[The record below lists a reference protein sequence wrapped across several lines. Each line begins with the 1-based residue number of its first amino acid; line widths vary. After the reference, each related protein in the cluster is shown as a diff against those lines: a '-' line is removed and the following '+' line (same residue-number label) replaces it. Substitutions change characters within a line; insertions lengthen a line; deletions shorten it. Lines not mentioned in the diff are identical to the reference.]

1 MKNKIVQTIQEYVI
15 IALGCTIMA
24 AGVSLFLLPNELST
38 GGFSGIATI
47 VYYFFKVPMGVTVLA
62 LNIPLLIIAYFKVG
76 KQLFA
81 RSIYGT
87 IVFSLMIDLIDKI
100 TPLILKFDAST
111 GGSDLLSH
119 IIRAYKK
126 QYKSSSLILSVD
138 TVVIALNVIFFKN
151 IEIGLYSAIAIFL
164 MGKMIDLIFEGVNFT
179 KVIFIIS
186 PKYEEI
192 AGQISASIN
201 RGSTGLFSKGMYT
214 DQEKLTLLCVG
225 SRTEAYEMQSIA
237 KDIDADGVHVGQSDM
252 EAMDV
257 RKILGPDKILGV
269 SAQTVEQAIIAEKH
283 GADYLGVG
291 AVFTTGSKDD
301 ADDVSHETL
310 KAICEA
316 VSIPVIAIGGITKD
330 NVAELAGSG
339 ICGVAVI
346 SAIFGQKDIQKA
358 TEELKFSVE
367 NMLDA

>member
-62 LNIPLLIIAYFKVG
+62 LNIPLLIIAYFKIG

-100 TPLILKFDAST
+100 TALRDVRFLGCIYCGIFAGLGTAIILKFDAST

-237 KDIDADGVHVGQSDM
+237 KDIDK
-252 EAMDV
+252 EAF
-257 RKILGPDKILGV
+257 
-269 SAQTVEQAIIAEKH
+269 IIIMNAREVIGK
-283 GADYLGVG
+283 G
-291 AVFTTGSKDD
+291 FNKK
-301 ADDVSHETL
+301 TL
-310 KAICEA
+310 
-316 VSIPVIAIGGITKD
+316 
-330 NVAELAGSG
+330 
-339 ICGVAVI
+339 
-346 SAIFGQKDIQKA
+346 
-358 TEELKFSVE
+358 
-367 NMLDA
+367 

>member
-1 MKNKIVQTIQEYVI
+1 MPIIANNGNIGDFFMKNKIVQTIQEYVI

-62 LNIPLLIIAYFKVG
+62 LNIPLLIIAYFKIG

-100 TPLILKFDAST
+100 TPLTHDRFLGCIYGGVFAGIGTAIILKFDAST

-126 QYKSSSLILSVD
+126 QYKSSSLILAVD

-164 MGKMIDLIFEGVNFT
+164 MGKMIDLIFEGVNFA

-237 KDIDADGVHVGQSDM
+237 KEIDK
-252 EAMDV
+252 EAFIIIMNAREV
-257 RKILGPDKILGV
+257 IGKGFKI
-269 SAQTVEQAIIAEKH
+269 
-283 GADYLGVG
+283 
-291 AVFTTGSKDD
+291 
-301 ADDVSHETL
+301 
-310 KAICEA
+310 
-316 VSIPVIAIGGITKD
+316 
-330 NVAELAGSG
+330 
-339 ICGVAVI
+339 
-346 SAIFGQKDIQKA
+346 
-358 TEELKFSVE
+358 
-367 NMLDA
+367 

>member
-1 MKNKIVQTIQEYVI
+1 MKSKIVQAIQEYVI

-62 LNIPLLIIAYFKVG
+62 LNIPLLIIAYFKIG

-100 TPLILKFDAST
+100 TPLTHDRFLGCIYGGIFAGIGTAIILKFDAST

-237 KDIDADGVHVGQSDM
+237 KEIDK
-252 EAMDV
+252 EAF
-257 RKILGPDKILGV
+257 
-269 SAQTVEQAIIAEKH
+269 IIIMNAREVIGK
-283 GADYLGVG
+283 G
-291 AVFTTGSKDD
+291 FNKK
-301 ADDVSHETL
+301 TL
-310 KAICEA
+310 
-316 VSIPVIAIGGITKD
+316 
-330 NVAELAGSG
+330 
-339 ICGVAVI
+339 
-346 SAIFGQKDIQKA
+346 
-358 TEELKFSVE
+358 
-367 NMLDA
+367 

>member
-1 MKNKIVQTIQEYVI
+1 MKSKIVQAIQEYVI

-100 TPLILKFDAST
+100 TPLTHDRFLGCIYGGVFAGIGTAIILKFDAST

-164 MGKMIDLIFEGVNFT
+164 MGKMIDLIFEGVNFA

-237 KDIDADGVHVGQSDM
+237 KEIDSGAFIIILNAREVIGKGF
-252 EAMDV
+252 
-257 RKILGPDKILGV
+257 KI
-269 SAQTVEQAIIAEKH
+269 
-283 GADYLGVG
+283 
-291 AVFTTGSKDD
+291 
-301 ADDVSHETL
+301 
-310 KAICEA
+310 
-316 VSIPVIAIGGITKD
+316 
-330 NVAELAGSG
+330 
-339 ICGVAVI
+339 
-346 SAIFGQKDIQKA
+346 
-358 TEELKFSVE
+358 
-367 NMLDA
+367 

>member
-62 LNIPLLIIAYFKVG
+62 LNIPLLIIAYFKIG

-100 TPLILKFDAST
+100 TPLTHDRFLGCIYGGIFAGIGTAIILKFDAST

-119 IIRAYKK
+119 IIRVYKK
-126 QYKSSSLILSVD
+126 QYKSSSLILAVD

-237 KDIDADGVHVGQSDM
+237 KEIDK
-252 EAMDV
+252 EAFIIIMNAREV
-257 RKILGPDKILGV
+257 IGKGFKI
-269 SAQTVEQAIIAEKH
+269 
-283 GADYLGVG
+283 
-291 AVFTTGSKDD
+291 
-301 ADDVSHETL
+301 
-310 KAICEA
+310 
-316 VSIPVIAIGGITKD
+316 
-330 NVAELAGSG
+330 
-339 ICGVAVI
+339 
-346 SAIFGQKDIQKA
+346 
-358 TEELKFSVE
+358 
-367 NMLDA
+367 

>member
-1 MKNKIVQTIQEYVI
+1 MKSKIVQAIQEYVI

-62 LNIPLLIIAYFKVG
+62 LNIPLLIIAYFKIG

-100 TPLILKFDAST
+100 TPLTHDRFLGCIYGGIFAGIGTAIILKFDAST

-237 KDIDADGVHVGQSDM
+237 KDIDK
-252 EAMDV
+252 EAFIIIINAREV
-257 RKILGPDKILGV
+257 IGKGFKI
-269 SAQTVEQAIIAEKH
+269 
-283 GADYLGVG
+283 
-291 AVFTTGSKDD
+291 
-301 ADDVSHETL
+301 
-310 KAICEA
+310 
-316 VSIPVIAIGGITKD
+316 
-330 NVAELAGSG
+330 
-339 ICGVAVI
+339 
-346 SAIFGQKDIQKA
+346 
-358 TEELKFSVE
+358 
-367 NMLDA
+367 

>member
-1 MKNKIVQTIQEYVI
+1 MPIIANNGNIGDFFMKNKIVQTIQEYVI

-100 TPLILKFDAST
+100 TPLTHDRFLGCIYGGVFAGIGTAIILKFDAST

-237 KDIDADGVHVGQSDM
+237 KEIDK
-252 EAMDV
+252 EAFIIIMNAREV
-257 RKILGPDKILGV
+257 IGKGFKI
-269 SAQTVEQAIIAEKH
+269 
-283 GADYLGVG
+283 
-291 AVFTTGSKDD
+291 
-301 ADDVSHETL
+301 
-310 KAICEA
+310 
-316 VSIPVIAIGGITKD
+316 
-330 NVAELAGSG
+330 
-339 ICGVAVI
+339 
-346 SAIFGQKDIQKA
+346 
-358 TEELKFSVE
+358 
-367 NMLDA
+367 

>member
-62 LNIPLLIIAYFKVG
+62 LNIPLLIIAYFKIG

-100 TPLILKFDAST
+100 TPLTHDRFLGCIYGGIFAGIGTAIILKFDAST

-237 KDIDADGVHVGQSDM
+237 KDIDK
-252 EAMDV
+252 EAF
-257 RKILGPDKILGV
+257 
-269 SAQTVEQAIIAEKH
+269 IIIMNAREVIGK
-283 GADYLGVG
+283 G
-291 AVFTTGSKDD
+291 FNKK
-301 ADDVSHETL
+301 TL
-310 KAICEA
+310 
-316 VSIPVIAIGGITKD
+316 
-330 NVAELAGSG
+330 
-339 ICGVAVI
+339 
-346 SAIFGQKDIQKA
+346 
-358 TEELKFSVE
+358 
-367 NMLDA
+367 

>member
-62 LNIPLLIIAYFKVG
+62 LNIPLLIIAYFKIG

-100 TPLILKFDAST
+100 TPLTHDRFLGCIYGGIFAGIGTAIILKFDAST

-237 KDIDADGVHVGQSDM
+237 KEIDK
-252 EAMDV
+252 EAFIIIINAREV
-257 RKILGPDKILGV
+257 IGKGFKI
-269 SAQTVEQAIIAEKH
+269 
-283 GADYLGVG
+283 
-291 AVFTTGSKDD
+291 
-301 ADDVSHETL
+301 
-310 KAICEA
+310 
-316 VSIPVIAIGGITKD
+316 
-330 NVAELAGSG
+330 
-339 ICGVAVI
+339 
-346 SAIFGQKDIQKA
+346 
-358 TEELKFSVE
+358 
-367 NMLDA
+367 

>member
-1 MKNKIVQTIQEYVI
+1 MPIIANNGNIGDFFMKNKIVQTIQEYVI

-47 VYYFFKVPMGVTVLA
+47 VYYFFKVPMGVTVFS
-62 LNIPLLIIAYFKVG
+62 LNTPLLIIAYFKIG

-100 TPLILKFDAST
+100 TPLTHDRFLGCIYGGIFAGIGTAIILKFDAST

-126 QYKSSSLILSVD
+126 QYKSSSLILAVD

-237 KDIDADGVHVGQSDM
+237 KEIDK
-252 EAMDV
+252 EAFIIIMNAREV
-257 RKILGPDKILGV
+257 IGKGFKI
-269 SAQTVEQAIIAEKH
+269 
-283 GADYLGVG
+283 
-291 AVFTTGSKDD
+291 
-301 ADDVSHETL
+301 
-310 KAICEA
+310 
-316 VSIPVIAIGGITKD
+316 
-330 NVAELAGSG
+330 
-339 ICGVAVI
+339 
-346 SAIFGQKDIQKA
+346 
-358 TEELKFSVE
+358 
-367 NMLDA
+367 

>member
-1 MKNKIVQTIQEYVI
+1 
-15 IALGCTIMA
+15 MA

-47 VYYFFKVPMGVTVLA
+47 LYYFFKIPMGATVLA
-62 LNIPLLIIAYFKVG
+62 LNIPLLVIAYFKVG
-76 KQLFA
+76 KQLFV

-100 TPLILKFDAST
+100 TPLTFDRFLGCIYGGILAGIGTAIILKFDAST

-126 QYKSSSLILSVD
+126 QYKSSSLILTFD
-138 TVVIALNVIFFKN
+138 TIIIALNVIFFKN

-192 AGQISASIN
+192 AGQISATVN

-225 SRTEAYEMQSIA
+225 SRTEAYEMQTIA
-237 KDIDADGVHVGQSDM
+237 KEIDSGAFII
-252 EAMDV
+252 
-257 RKILGPDKILGV
+257 ILNAREVIGKGFN
-269 SAQTVEQAIIAEKH
+269 K
-283 GADYLGVG
+283 
-291 AVFTTGSKDD
+291 K
-301 ADDVSHETL
+301 TL
-310 KAICEA
+310 
-316 VSIPVIAIGGITKD
+316 
-330 NVAELAGSG
+330 
-339 ICGVAVI
+339 
-346 SAIFGQKDIQKA
+346 
-358 TEELKFSVE
+358 
-367 NMLDA
+367 

>member
-62 LNIPLLIIAYFKVG
+62 LNIPLLIIAYFKIG

-100 TPLILKFDAST
+100 TPLTHDRFLGCIYGGIFAGIGTAIILKFDAAT

-237 KDIDADGVHVGQSDM
+237 KDIDK
-252 EAMDV
+252 EAF
-257 RKILGPDKILGV
+257 
-269 SAQTVEQAIIAEKH
+269 IIIMNAREVIGK
-283 GADYLGVG
+283 G
-291 AVFTTGSKDD
+291 FNKK
-301 ADDVSHETL
+301 TL
-310 KAICEA
+310 
-316 VSIPVIAIGGITKD
+316 
-330 NVAELAGSG
+330 
-339 ICGVAVI
+339 
-346 SAIFGQKDIQKA
+346 
-358 TEELKFSVE
+358 
-367 NMLDA
+367 

>member
-62 LNIPLLIIAYFKVG
+62 LNIPLLIIAYFKIG

-100 TPLILKFDAST
+100 TPLTHDRFLGCIYGGIFAGIGTAIILKFDAST

-119 IIRAYKK
+119 IIKAYKK
-126 QYKSSSLILSVD
+126 QYKSSSLILAVD

-237 KDIDADGVHVGQSDM
+237 KEIDK
-252 EAMDV
+252 EAFIIIINAREV
-257 RKILGPDKILGV
+257 IGKGFKI
-269 SAQTVEQAIIAEKH
+269 
-283 GADYLGVG
+283 
-291 AVFTTGSKDD
+291 
-301 ADDVSHETL
+301 
-310 KAICEA
+310 
-316 VSIPVIAIGGITKD
+316 
-330 NVAELAGSG
+330 
-339 ICGVAVI
+339 
-346 SAIFGQKDIQKA
+346 
-358 TEELKFSVE
+358 
-367 NMLDA
+367 

>member
-62 LNIPLLIIAYFKVG
+62 LNIPLLIIAYFKIG

-100 TPLILKFDAST
+100 TPLTHDRFLGCIYGGIFAGIGTAIILKFDAST

-126 QYKSSSLILSVD
+126 QYKSSSLILAVD

-201 RGSTGLFSKGMYT
+201 RRSTGLFSKGMYT

-237 KDIDADGVHVGQSDM
+237 KEIDK
-252 EAMDV
+252 EAFIIIMNAREV
-257 RKILGPDKILGV
+257 IGKGFKI
-269 SAQTVEQAIIAEKH
+269 
-283 GADYLGVG
+283 
-291 AVFTTGSKDD
+291 
-301 ADDVSHETL
+301 
-310 KAICEA
+310 
-316 VSIPVIAIGGITKD
+316 
-330 NVAELAGSG
+330 
-339 ICGVAVI
+339 
-346 SAIFGQKDIQKA
+346 
-358 TEELKFSVE
+358 
-367 NMLDA
+367 

>member
-1 MKNKIVQTIQEYVI
+1 
-15 IALGCTIMA
+15 MA

-47 VYYFFKVPMGVTVLA
+47 VYYFFKVPMGVTVFA
-62 LNIPLLIIAYFKVG
+62 LNIPLLIIAYFKIG

-100 TPLILKFDAST
+100 TPLTHDRFLGCIYGGIFAGIGTAIILKFDAST

-164 MGKMIDLIFEGVNFT
+164 MGKMIDLIFEGVNFA

-237 KDIDADGVHVGQSDM
+237 KDIDK
-252 EAMDV
+252 EAFIIIINAREV
-257 RKILGPDKILGV
+257 IGKGFKI
-269 SAQTVEQAIIAEKH
+269 
-283 GADYLGVG
+283 
-291 AVFTTGSKDD
+291 
-301 ADDVSHETL
+301 
-310 KAICEA
+310 
-316 VSIPVIAIGGITKD
+316 
-330 NVAELAGSG
+330 
-339 ICGVAVI
+339 
-346 SAIFGQKDIQKA
+346 
-358 TEELKFSVE
+358 
-367 NMLDA
+367 

>member
-1 MKNKIVQTIQEYVI
+1 MKSKIVQTIQEYVM

-100 TPLILKFDAST
+100 TPLTHDRFLGCIYGGVFAGIGTAIILKFDAST

-126 QYKSSSLILSVD
+126 QYKSSSLILTFD
-138 TVVIALNVIFFKN
+138 TIIIALNVIFFKN

-164 MGKMIDLIFEGVNFT
+164 MGKMIDLIFEGVNFA

-237 KDIDADGVHVGQSDM
+237 KEIDK
-252 EAMDV
+252 EAFIIIINAREV
-257 RKILGPDKILGV
+257 IGKGFKINKGR
-269 SAQTVEQAIIAEKH
+269 A
-283 GADYLGVG
+283 
-291 AVFTTGSKDD
+291 
-301 ADDVSHETL
+301 TL
-310 KAICEA
+310 
-316 VSIPVIAIGGITKD
+316 
-330 NVAELAGSG
+330 
-339 ICGVAVI
+339 
-346 SAIFGQKDIQKA
+346 
-358 TEELKFSVE
+358 
-367 NMLDA
+367 

>member
-100 TPLILKFDAST
+100 TPLTHDRFLGCIYGGVFAGIGTAIILKFDAST

-164 MGKMIDLIFEGVNFT
+164 MGKMIDLIFEGVNFA

-237 KDIDADGVHVGQSDM
+237 KEIDK
-252 EAMDV
+252 EAF
-257 RKILGPDKILGV
+257 
-269 SAQTVEQAIIAEKH
+269 IIIMNAREVIGK
-283 GADYLGVG
+283 G
-291 AVFTTGSKDD
+291 FNKK
-301 ADDVSHETL
+301 TL
-310 KAICEA
+310 
-316 VSIPVIAIGGITKD
+316 
-330 NVAELAGSG
+330 
-339 ICGVAVI
+339 
-346 SAIFGQKDIQKA
+346 
-358 TEELKFSVE
+358 
-367 NMLDA
+367 

>member
-1 MKNKIVQTIQEYVI
+1 MKSKIVQAIQEYVI

-62 LNIPLLIIAYFKVG
+62 LNIPLLIIAYFKIG

-100 TPLILKFDAST
+100 TPLTHDRFLGCIYGGVFAGIGTAIILKFDAST

-126 QYKSSSLILSVD
+126 QYKSSSLILAVD

-237 KDIDADGVHVGQSDM
+237 KDIDK
-252 EAMDV
+252 EAFIIIINAREV
-257 RKILGPDKILGV
+257 IGKGFKI
-269 SAQTVEQAIIAEKH
+269 
-283 GADYLGVG
+283 
-291 AVFTTGSKDD
+291 
-301 ADDVSHETL
+301 
-310 KAICEA
+310 
-316 VSIPVIAIGGITKD
+316 
-330 NVAELAGSG
+330 
-339 ICGVAVI
+339 
-346 SAIFGQKDIQKA
+346 
-358 TEELKFSVE
+358 
-367 NMLDA
+367 

>member
-1 MKNKIVQTIQEYVI
+1 MPIIANNGNIGDFFMKNKIVQTIQEYVI

-62 LNIPLLIIAYFKVG
+62 LNIPLLIIAYFKIG

-100 TPLILKFDAST
+100 TPLTHDRFLGCIYGGIFAGIGTAIILKFDAST

-126 QYKSSSLILSVD
+126 QYKSSSLILAVD

-237 KDIDADGVHVGQSDM
+237 KEIDE
-252 EAMDV
+252 EAFIIIMNAREV
-257 RKILGPDKILGV
+257 IGKGFKI
-269 SAQTVEQAIIAEKH
+269 
-283 GADYLGVG
+283 
-291 AVFTTGSKDD
+291 
-301 ADDVSHETL
+301 
-310 KAICEA
+310 
-316 VSIPVIAIGGITKD
+316 
-330 NVAELAGSG
+330 
-339 ICGVAVI
+339 
-346 SAIFGQKDIQKA
+346 
-358 TEELKFSVE
+358 
-367 NMLDA
+367 

>member
-1 MKNKIVQTIQEYVI
+1 MPIIANNGNIGDFFMKNKIVQTIQEYVI

-62 LNIPLLIIAYFKVG
+62 LNIPLLIIAYFKIG

-100 TPLILKFDAST
+100 TPLTHDRFLGCIYGGIFAGIGTAIILKFDAST

-164 MGKMIDLIFEGVNFT
+164 MGKMIDLIFEGVNFA

-237 KDIDADGVHVGQSDM
+237 KEIDK
-252 EAMDV
+252 EAFIIIMNAREV
-257 RKILGPDKILGV
+257 IGKGFKI
-269 SAQTVEQAIIAEKH
+269 
-283 GADYLGVG
+283 
-291 AVFTTGSKDD
+291 
-301 ADDVSHETL
+301 
-310 KAICEA
+310 
-316 VSIPVIAIGGITKD
+316 
-330 NVAELAGSG
+330 
-339 ICGVAVI
+339 
-346 SAIFGQKDIQKA
+346 
-358 TEELKFSVE
+358 
-367 NMLDA
+367 

>member
-62 LNIPLLIIAYFKVG
+62 LNIPLLIIAYFKIG

-100 TPLILKFDAST
+100 TPLTHDRFLGCIYGGIFAGIGTAIILKFDAST

-164 MGKMIDLIFEGVNFT
+164 MGKMIDLIFEGVNFA

-237 KDIDADGVHVGQSDM
+237 KDIDK
-252 EAMDV
+252 EAFIIIINAREV
-257 RKILGPDKILGV
+257 IGKGFKI
-269 SAQTVEQAIIAEKH
+269 
-283 GADYLGVG
+283 
-291 AVFTTGSKDD
+291 
-301 ADDVSHETL
+301 
-310 KAICEA
+310 
-316 VSIPVIAIGGITKD
+316 
-330 NVAELAGSG
+330 
-339 ICGVAVI
+339 
-346 SAIFGQKDIQKA
+346 
-358 TEELKFSVE
+358 
-367 NMLDA
+367 

>member
-62 LNIPLLIIAYFKVG
+62 LNIPLLIIAYFKIG

-100 TPLILKFDAST
+100 TPLTHDRFLGCIYGGIFAGIGTAIILKFDAST

-126 QYKSSSLILSVD
+126 QYKSSSLIPAVD

-164 MGKMIDLIFEGVNFT
+164 MGKMIDLIFEGVNFA

-237 KDIDADGVHVGQSDM
+237 KEIDK
-252 EAMDV
+252 EAF
-257 RKILGPDKILGV
+257 
-269 SAQTVEQAIIAEKH
+269 IIIMNAREVIGK
-283 GADYLGVG
+283 G
-291 AVFTTGSKDD
+291 FNKK
-301 ADDVSHETL
+301 TL
-310 KAICEA
+310 
-316 VSIPVIAIGGITKD
+316 
-330 NVAELAGSG
+330 
-339 ICGVAVI
+339 
-346 SAIFGQKDIQKA
+346 
-358 TEELKFSVE
+358 
-367 NMLDA
+367 

>member
-1 MKNKIVQTIQEYVI
+1 MPIIANNGNIGDFFMKNKIVQTIQEYVI

-62 LNIPLLIIAYFKVG
+62 LNIPLLIIAYFKIG

-100 TPLILKFDAST
+100 TPLTHDRFLGCIYGGIFAGIGTAIILKFDAST

-126 QYKSSSLILSVD
+126 QYKSSSLILAVD

-164 MGKMIDLIFEGVNFT
+164 MGKMIDLIFEGVNFA

-237 KDIDADGVHVGQSDM
+237 KEIDK
-252 EAMDV
+252 EAFIIIMNAREV
-257 RKILGPDKILGV
+257 IGKGFKI
-269 SAQTVEQAIIAEKH
+269 
-283 GADYLGVG
+283 
-291 AVFTTGSKDD
+291 
-301 ADDVSHETL
+301 
-310 KAICEA
+310 
-316 VSIPVIAIGGITKD
+316 
-330 NVAELAGSG
+330 
-339 ICGVAVI
+339 
-346 SAIFGQKDIQKA
+346 
-358 TEELKFSVE
+358 
-367 NMLDA
+367 

>member
-1 MKNKIVQTIQEYVI
+1 MKSKIVQAIQEYVI

-100 TPLILKFDAST
+100 TPLTHDRFLGCIYGGVFAGIGTAIILKFDAST

-164 MGKMIDLIFEGVNFT
+164 MGKMIDLIFEGVNFA

-237 KDIDADGVHVGQSDM
+237 KEIDK
-252 EAMDV
+252 EAFIIILNAREV
-257 RKILGPDKILGV
+257 IGKGFKI
-269 SAQTVEQAIIAEKH
+269 
-283 GADYLGVG
+283 
-291 AVFTTGSKDD
+291 
-301 ADDVSHETL
+301 
-310 KAICEA
+310 
-316 VSIPVIAIGGITKD
+316 
-330 NVAELAGSG
+330 
-339 ICGVAVI
+339 
-346 SAIFGQKDIQKA
+346 
-358 TEELKFSVE
+358 
-367 NMLDA
+367 

>member
-1 MKNKIVQTIQEYVI
+1 MPIIANNGNIGDFFMKSKIVQTIQEYVM
-15 IALGCTIMA
+15 IALGGTIMA

-100 TPLILKFDAST
+100 TPLTHDRFLGCIYGGVFAGIGTAIILKFDAST

-126 QYKSSSLILSVD
+126 QYKSSSLILAVD

-164 MGKMIDLIFEGVNFT
+164 MGKMIDLIFEGVNFA

-237 KDIDADGVHVGQSDM
+237 KEIDK
-252 EAMDV
+252 EAFIIIINAREV
-257 RKILGPDKILGV
+257 IGKGFKI
-269 SAQTVEQAIIAEKH
+269 
-283 GADYLGVG
+283 
-291 AVFTTGSKDD
+291 
-301 ADDVSHETL
+301 
-310 KAICEA
+310 
-316 VSIPVIAIGGITKD
+316 
-330 NVAELAGSG
+330 
-339 ICGVAVI
+339 
-346 SAIFGQKDIQKA
+346 
-358 TEELKFSVE
+358 
-367 NMLDA
+367 

>member
-62 LNIPLLIIAYFKVG
+62 LNIPLLIIAYFKIG

-100 TPLILKFDAST
+100 TPLTHDRFLGCIYGGIFAGIGTAIILKFDAST

-126 QYKSSSLILSVD
+126 QYKSSSLILAVD

-164 MGKMIDLIFEGVNFT
+164 MGKMIDLIFEGVNFA

-237 KDIDADGVHVGQSDM
+237 KEIDK
-252 EAMDV
+252 EAF
-257 RKILGPDKILGV
+257 
-269 SAQTVEQAIIAEKH
+269 IIIMNAREVIGK
-283 GADYLGVG
+283 G
-291 AVFTTGSKDD
+291 FNKK
-301 ADDVSHETL
+301 TL
-310 KAICEA
+310 
-316 VSIPVIAIGGITKD
+316 
-330 NVAELAGSG
+330 
-339 ICGVAVI
+339 
-346 SAIFGQKDIQKA
+346 
-358 TEELKFSVE
+358 
-367 NMLDA
+367 

>member
-1 MKNKIVQTIQEYVI
+1 MKSKIVQTIQEYVM

-100 TPLILKFDAST
+100 TPLTHDRFLGCIYGGVFAGIGTAIILKFDAST

-164 MGKMIDLIFEGVNFT
+164 MGKMIDLIFEGVNFA

-237 KDIDADGVHVGQSDM
+237 KEIDK
-252 EAMDV
+252 EAFIIIMNAREV
-257 RKILGPDKILGV
+257 IGKGFKI
-269 SAQTVEQAIIAEKH
+269 
-283 GADYLGVG
+283 
-291 AVFTTGSKDD
+291 
-301 ADDVSHETL
+301 
-310 KAICEA
+310 
-316 VSIPVIAIGGITKD
+316 
-330 NVAELAGSG
+330 
-339 ICGVAVI
+339 
-346 SAIFGQKDIQKA
+346 
-358 TEELKFSVE
+358 
-367 NMLDA
+367 

>member
-1 MKNKIVQTIQEYVI
+1 MPIIANNGNIGDFFMKNKIVQTIQEYVI

-62 LNIPLLIIAYFKVG
+62 LNIPLLIIAYFKIG

-100 TPLILKFDAST
+100 TPLTHDRFLGCIYGGIFAGIGTAIILKFDAST

-126 QYKSSSLILSVD
+126 QYKSSSLILAVD

-237 KDIDADGVHVGQSDM
+237 KEIDK
-252 EAMDV
+252 EAF
-257 RKILGPDKILGV
+257 
-269 SAQTVEQAIIAEKH
+269 IIIMNAR
-283 GADYLGVG
+283 
-291 AVFTTGSKDD
+291 
-301 ADDVSHETL
+301 
-310 KAICEA
+310 
-316 VSIPVIAIGGITKD
+316 
-330 NVAELAGSG
+330 
-339 ICGVAVI
+339 
-346 SAIFGQKDIQKA
+346 
-358 TEELKFSVE
+358 
-367 NMLDA
+367 

>member
-1 MKNKIVQTIQEYVI
+1 MKSKIVQAIQEYVI

-87 IVFSLMIDLIDKI
+87 IVFSLMIDLIDKR
-100 TPLILKFDAST
+100 TPLTHDRFLGCIYGGVFAGIGTAIILKFDAST

-237 KDIDADGVHVGQSDM
+237 KEIDK
-252 EAMDV
+252 EAFIIIINAREV
-257 RKILGPDKILGV
+257 IGKGFKI
-269 SAQTVEQAIIAEKH
+269 
-283 GADYLGVG
+283 
-291 AVFTTGSKDD
+291 
-301 ADDVSHETL
+301 
-310 KAICEA
+310 
-316 VSIPVIAIGGITKD
+316 
-330 NVAELAGSG
+330 
-339 ICGVAVI
+339 
-346 SAIFGQKDIQKA
+346 
-358 TEELKFSVE
+358 
-367 NMLDA
+367 

>member
-47 VYYFFKVPMGVTVLA
+47 VYYFFKVPMGVTVFS
-62 LNIPLLIIAYFKVG
+62 LNIPLLIIAYFKIG

-100 TPLILKFDAST
+100 TPLTHDRFLGCIYGGVFAGIGTAIILKFDAST

-126 QYKSSSLILSVD
+126 QYKSSSLILAVD

-237 KDIDADGVHVGQSDM
+237 KEIDK
-252 EAMDV
+252 EAFIIIMNAREV
-257 RKILGPDKILGV
+257 IGKGFKI
-269 SAQTVEQAIIAEKH
+269 
-283 GADYLGVG
+283 
-291 AVFTTGSKDD
+291 
-301 ADDVSHETL
+301 
-310 KAICEA
+310 
-316 VSIPVIAIGGITKD
+316 
-330 NVAELAGSG
+330 
-339 ICGVAVI
+339 
-346 SAIFGQKDIQKA
+346 
-358 TEELKFSVE
+358 
-367 NMLDA
+367 

>member
-1 MKNKIVQTIQEYVI
+1 MPIIANNGNIGDFFMKNKIVQTIQEYVI

-62 LNIPLLIIAYFKVG
+62 LNIPLLIIAYFKIG

-100 TPLILKFDAST
+100 TPLTHDRFLGCIYGGIFAGIGTAIILKFDAST

-237 KDIDADGVHVGQSDM
+237 KEIDK
-252 EAMDV
+252 EAFIIIMNAREV
-257 RKILGPDKILGV
+257 IGKGFKI
-269 SAQTVEQAIIAEKH
+269 
-283 GADYLGVG
+283 
-291 AVFTTGSKDD
+291 
-301 ADDVSHETL
+301 
-310 KAICEA
+310 
-316 VSIPVIAIGGITKD
+316 
-330 NVAELAGSG
+330 
-339 ICGVAVI
+339 
-346 SAIFGQKDIQKA
+346 
-358 TEELKFSVE
+358 
-367 NMLDA
+367 